1 MKETISEHQRNI
13 NAIEKALDFDE
24 QWQIERIKKRR
35 RELEFYKR
43 QLQTAIQKK
52 MLKFDRNKFLT

>member
-1 MKETISEHQRNI
+1 LKETISEHQRNI